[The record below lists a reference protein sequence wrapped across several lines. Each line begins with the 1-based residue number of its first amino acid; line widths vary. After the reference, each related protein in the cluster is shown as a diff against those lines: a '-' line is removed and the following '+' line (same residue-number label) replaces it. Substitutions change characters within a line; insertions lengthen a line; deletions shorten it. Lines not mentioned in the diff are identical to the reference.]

1 MAPLVWMVVWV
12 DAGGRGL
19 GMCGHRHA
27 SLGEA
32 TLCPF
37 VPEGLP
43 DACAGLVRE
52 VRGPVQAGD
61 LARAQELAARMVD
74 ARHDQ
79 WLTTRLHALPPD
91 HEGPVKLLTF
101 PTASC
106 SYRGS
111 CCARSISFD
120 WIIDNLI
127 DETLPLICNHR
138 SIGAN
143 RIEPEAL

>member
-1 MAPLVWMVVWV
+1 VIAYCGQTRSPALIAELEALEGIPTAALE
-12 DAGGRGL
+12 AG
-19 GMCGHRHA
+19 A
-27 SLGEA
+27 
-32 TLCPF
+32 
-37 VPEGLP
+37 
-43 DACAGLVRE
+43 VRDLIAA
-52 VRGPVQAGD
+52 VQAGD

-91 HEGPVKLLTF
+91 HEGPLKLLTF

-127 DETLPLICNHR
+127 DETLPLICNHH